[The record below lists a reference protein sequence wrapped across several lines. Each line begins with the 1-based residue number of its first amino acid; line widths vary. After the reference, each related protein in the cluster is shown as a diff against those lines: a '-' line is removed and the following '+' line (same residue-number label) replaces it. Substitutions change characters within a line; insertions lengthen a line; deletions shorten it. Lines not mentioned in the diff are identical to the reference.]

1 MPTDTA
7 GSDGIEPAT
16 RTNVDAGVAAARRV
30 KHLSAIVRESLG
42 PDPNRQTLVCDVV
55 FELYRVHPA
64 IRLED
69 SLELVQVI
77 APPTDCSTKTAIQT
91 IVDEACVYLEEWGR
105 IGPDRPET
113 PALPSDI

>member
-42 PDPNRQTLVCDVV
+42 PNPNRETLVCDVV
-55 FELYRVHPA
+55 VELYGVHLA
-64 IRLED
+64 IGLED
-69 SLELVQVI
+69 GLELVQLI
-77 APPTDCSTKTAIQT
+77 DPPTNCSTKAAIQT

-105 IGPDRPET
+105 IGPDRTET
-113 PALPSDI
+113 PTLSSDP